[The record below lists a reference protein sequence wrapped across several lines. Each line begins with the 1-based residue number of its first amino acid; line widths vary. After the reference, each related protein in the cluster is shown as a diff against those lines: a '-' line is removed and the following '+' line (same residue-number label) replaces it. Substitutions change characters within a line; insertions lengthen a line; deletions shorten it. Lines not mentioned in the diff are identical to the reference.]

1 MSTNIGGDE
10 PLLCHEFLHRATAFE
25 VKQQCKNSRSRNES
39 GGKEARS
46 TTPANV
52 DGGDPA
58 HISAGSHRPGRD
70 REHREP
76 WPPAPIFDEQ
86 SADRVRFQHNIQH
99 RAHALEN
106 LLQHLPVR
114 MSRPSTV
121 LSAMSRLPALTWI
134 FARTCDCIA
143 TIAPLRSPAFSAT
156 DLTIMTSSE
165 LQNLIVATLTRNAG
179 GSRRRWR
186 LVVGPVRVY
195 SLGTHPHCN
204 WSVAPSGSA
213 GENTVVED
221 LIDTI
226 RSAHPIV
233 AAG

>member
-1 MSTNIGGDE
+1 MVGMSPCSAMSFFIARQLSKSSSSARI
-10 PLLCHEFLHRATAFE
+10 PE
-25 VKQQCKNSRSRNES
+25 VGMSR
-39 GGKEARS
+39 EARKQEALRRQISMVGIPRIFRRVAIDRVGIENTENLGHPLRYSTSRARIAFVSS
-46 TTPANV
+46 TTFS
-52 DGGDPA
+52 
-58 HISAGSHRPGRD
+58 I
-70 REHREP
+70 
-76 WPPAPIFDEQ
+76 APTPLKTSSSIC
-86 SADRVRFQHNIQH
+86 R
-99 RAHALEN
+99 
-106 LLQHLPVR
+106 
-114 MSRPSTV
+114 RPSTV

-213 GENTVVED
+213 GENAVVED

>member
-1 MSTNIGGDE
+1 
-10 PLLCHEFLHRATAFE
+10 
-25 VKQQCKNSRSRNES
+25 
-39 GGKEARS
+39 
-46 TTPANV
+46 
-52 DGGDPA
+52 
-58 HISAGSHRPGRD
+58 
-70 REHREP
+70 
-76 WPPAPIFDEQ
+76 
-86 SADRVRFQHNIQH
+86 
-99 RAHALEN
+99 
-106 LLQHLPVR
+106 
-114 MSRPSTV
+114 
-121 LSAMSRLPALTWI
+121 
-134 FARTCDCIA
+134 
-143 TIAPLRSPAFSAT
+143 
-156 DLTIMTSSE
+156 MTSSE